1 MKLTVSNSS
10 VFLYSCETCGKR
22 FAKSHHLKAH
32 MNTHNKQSAQKSQQI
47 KLEMQNQQ
55 PHLDD
60 PIAIPDDQNDLA
72 EYITEDEDVVLGG
85 VDPDSDGQLLLY
97 TDVDVDTLESTMKT
111 QSIILRRKIG
121 DKPQFIE
128 DENGIQH
135 EITIAEHQDAI
146 ELLTFEELE

>member
-1 MKLTVSNSS
+1 
-10 VFLYSCETCGKR
+10 
-22 FAKSHHLKAH
+22 
-32 MNTHNKQSAQKSQQI
+32 
-47 KLEMQNQQ
+47 MQNQQ

-60 PIAIPDDQNDLA
+60 PIAICDDQNDLA
-72 EYITEDEDVVLGG
+72 EYITADEDVVLGG